1 MPRGSKPGEHR
12 GGRKA
17 GTPNKATASL
27 KEFAGQY
34 THEAITGLHAI
45 AVDAEMPPQARVSA
59 WREILDRAV
68 GKAPQ
73 AVTDADGNNLTI
85 PQVLNFIVRQQI
97 ESDNRT

>member
-1 MPRGSKPGEHR
+1 MPRGSKPGERR
-12 GGRKA
+12 GGRVA

-34 THEAITGLHAI
+34 TNEAITGLHSI
-45 AVDAEMPPQARVSA
+45 ATNAEMPPQARVSA

-73 AVTDADGNNLTI
+73 AVTDADGNNLTV
-85 PQVLNFIVRQQI
+85 PQVIQFIVAQQK

>member
-1 MPRGSKPGEHR
+1 MATGKKT
-12 GGRKA
+12 GGRIS

-27 KEFAGQY
+27 KEYAGQY
-34 THEAITGLHAI
+34 TRQAIDGLVSI
-45 AVDAEMPPQARVSA
+45 ASNVEMPPQARVSA
-59 WREILDRAV
+59 YREILDRAV

-73 AVTDADGNNLTI
+73 AVTDAEGNNLSV